1 MDGHQSKYQELL
13 IQRLNKHQSE
23 YQKLLMERYGQ
34 EQDRLALL
42 ALYEDPGE
50 EVYEDEMLEWMKEH
64 PDATFDELIHF
75 DFSFYEPLEIVD
87 DDELDEEERN
97 PAVYED

>member
-1 MDGHQSKYQELL
+1 MGEHQSKYQKLL

-23 YQKLLMERYGQ
+23 YQKLLMERYGH
-34 EQDRLALL
+34 EQDKLALL

-50 EVYEDEMLEWMKEH
+50 EGYEDKMLEWMKTH
-64 PDATFDELIHF
+64 PVASFQELVEF

-87 DDELDEEERN
+87 DDELDEDDW
-97 PAVYED
+97 ED